1 MSNTSKVFTILID
14 GYADWECAMTVSAAR
29 TYYGFK
35 TLVVTIDGKPV
46 TSAGGLNVTPDMSIN
61 DINATKGDVILING
75 GSVWES
81 DDAPDISALLIDAKA
96 KGVTIGAICAAT
108 RTLARAGLL
117 NDVKHTGNAK
127 EQLEAMSGYKGAA
140 NYVDVPGAVSDQS
153 IITAAGTAPVSFMK
167 EVMEA
172 LGKGGDELNF
182 YVGMFAAE
190 HKAA

>member
-1 MSNTSKVFTILID
+1 MTKASKVFTILID
-14 GYADWECAMTVSAAR
+14 GYADWECAFTVSAAR
-29 TYYGFK
+29 TYYGLETF
-35 TLVVTIDGKPV
+35 VVTIDGKPV
-46 TSAGGLNVTPDMSIN
+46 TSAGGLHVTPDMSIA
-61 DINATKGDVILING
+61 DIDATQGDVILING

-96 KGVTIGAICAAT
+96 NGVTIGAICAAT
-108 RTLARAGLL
+108 RALAQAGLL
-117 NDVKHTGNAK
+117 NDIKHTGNAK
-127 EQLEAMSGYKGAA
+127 EQLQAMSGYSGTD

-167 EVMEA
+167 EVMET

-190 HKAA
+190 HTAA